1 MKYLAFMLA
10 ILSAPAAFAHPGT
23 HLHPHGADA
32 WLAVVLAAVTVV
44 GVVAIARVRA
54 RK

>member
-10 ILSAPAAFAHPGT
+10 ILAAPAAFAHAGA
-23 HLHPHGADA
+23 HLHPHGADS
-32 WLAVVLAAVTVV
+32 WLALVLAAVTVV
-44 GVVAIARVRA
+44 GVLAVARAKA